1 MNLAPVLEG
10 LGTIDVAVPLAA
22 FAGAADRRFGFAAG
36 PAARRRPGE
45 ERVGAGAD
53 AMAPARERSIEAGAP
68 AHAENDAQQEHEAT
82 GDDRGGEDFFKHG
95 AARRG
100 RCAGASRW

>member
-45 ERVGAGAD
+45 ERIGVGAD
-53 AMAPARERSIEAGAP
+53 ALAPARQSGIEASAP
-68 AHAENDAQQEHEAT
+68 VRSEKDAQQEHEAT
-82 GDDRGGEDFFKHG
+82 GDDRGGEDFFEHK

-100 RCAGASRW
+100 RCARASRW